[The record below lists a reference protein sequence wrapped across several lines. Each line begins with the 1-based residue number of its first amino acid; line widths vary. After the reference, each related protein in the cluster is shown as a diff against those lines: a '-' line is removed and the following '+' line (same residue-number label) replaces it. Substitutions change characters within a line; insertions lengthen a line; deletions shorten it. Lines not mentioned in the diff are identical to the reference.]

1 MADPGTLGSFTDF
14 MTATRDI
21 PIGTPD
27 KIPNQMN
34 RHQTYLTRLM
44 MAGLAEKEYFSSGV
58 KFVEQLQ
65 LKYTGNYR
73 NYLPT
78 DTQTPTGQNTLAQ
91 LEVPWRYSLV
101 DNVWYDQEVELNSG
115 GDLKTIY
122 KKLAKVK
129 RQTMLTDFWDG
140 VNDALWAL
148 PDSTMEGGPNSGT
161 KPNSLLCFITIGD
174 GVPNTTAVA
183 SFGDGATGTFTTIE
197 QINTTTY
204 PNWDNQRVAYT
215 TATLEADLED
225 KFDEMHLR
233 LQWEAP
239 EEGGGGTGV
248 VDTSINKMR
257 ILTNRE
263 GYNNIVKIARQA
275 RVGGG
280 SSASNFAERGDRGR
294 LYYRGIEIKYIS
306 ALDSTSICPSGSPK
320 FFFVNF
326 SHIRPVFRTGRFLK
340 PKVFEGTVSQ
350 PMANAEYRDT
360 WWNLICVNRRE
371 QGIVYASA

>member
-21 PIGTPD
+21 PLGTPD

-34 RHQTYLTRLM
+34 RHRTYLTRLM
-44 MAGLAEKEYFSSGV
+44 MAGLSEQEYFNSGV
-58 KFVEQLQ
+58 KFVEQIQ

-101 DNVWYDQEVELNSG
+101 DQVWYDQEIELNSG
-115 GDLKTIY
+115 GDLKTVY

-140 VNDALWAL
+140 VNDSLWAQ
-148 PDSTMEGGPNSGT
+148 PNASEMEGGTGAGET
-161 KPNSLLCFITIGD
+161 PNSLRCFITIGT

-183 SFGDGATGTFTTIE
+183 SHGDGATGTWSTVE
-197 QINTTTY
+197 AINPTTY
-204 PNWDNQRVAYT
+204 PNWDNQRESYV
-215 TATLEADLED
+215 TAELEATLED
-225 KFDEMHLR
+225 KFDTMFLK

-239 EEGGGGTGV
+239 EEGGGGTGI

-263 GYNNIVKIARQA
+263 GYNNIVKIARQG

-280 SSASNFAERGDRGR
+280 DSATNFREDKSGVT
-294 LYYRGIEIKYIS
+294 YRGIRIKYIS
-306 ALDSTSICPSGSPK
+306 ALDSTDIVPSGSPRY
-320 FFFVNF
+320 FFVNF
-326 SHIRPVFRTGRFLK
+326 AFIKPCFKTGRFLK

-350 PMANAEYRDT
+350 PMANAEYRDS
-360 WWNLICVNRRE
+360 WWNLICTNRRE
-371 QGIVYASA
+371 QGLVYASE